1 MSGVDIALTIM
12 PFLAFALG
20 AGGLAFGKWQDTFF
34 RAKMKRMLMKKDVVI
49 IGIVNQ
55 DKRSL
60 RFVDILPEYGV
71 IKVGDYLWIYD
82 GSKAYRASTQNN
94 INRITVY
101 NKEQIKKQALTAE
114 ERKSIFD
121 FIKPKGKETHIPE
134 GLLVK
139 DQEKMFEVKED
150 FIRWQEGVPVIYVDE
165 QHLTPLDFEGGKSE
179 VTPIEISP
187 VIGGYVDNQ
196 ILKNKQKKKDMDFVP
211 IVMAILVLVAAG
223 VSYIAMTEAQ
233 KASLAA
239 TEARDLIKASPF
251 FQASVSTSGQPTTV
265 SPGSGVIL
273 PPGSQLVNGTIVVN
287 PNG

>member
-1 MSGVDIALTIM
+1 MSEVDLILTFM
-12 PFLAFALG
+12 PFLAFGLG

-82 GSKAYRASTQNN
+82 GAKAFRASTQNN
-94 INRITVY
+94 INKITVY
-101 NKEQIKKQALTAE
+101 NKDEIKKQALTAQ
-114 ERKSIFD
+114 ERKSIFN
-121 FIKPKGKETHIPE
+121 FIKPRGKETHIPE

-139 DQEKMFEVKED
+139 DQEKMFEIKED

-187 VIGGYVDNQ
+187 VISGYVDNQ
-196 ILKNKQKKKDMDFVP
+196 ILKNKQKKKDFDLVP
-211 IVMAILVLVAAG
+211 IVMCILVLVAAG
-223 VSYIAMTEAQ
+223 VSYISMTEAQ
-233 KASLAA
+233 KGSLAA

-251 FQASVSTSGQPTTV
+251 FQTSSTGQPTTV
-265 SPGSGVIL
+265 SQGSGVIL
-273 PPGSQLVNGTIVVN
+273 PPGSHLVNGTIVV
-287 PNG
+287 G

>member
-49 IGIVNQ
+49 IGVVNQ

-60 RFVDILPEYGV
+60 RFVDLLPEYGV
-71 IKVGDYLWIYD
+71 IKVGDYMWIYD
-82 GSKAYRASTQNN
+82 GSKAYRASTSNN
-94 INRITVY
+94 VNKITVY
-101 NKEQIKKQALTAE
+101 NKDEIKKQALTAQD
-114 ERKSIFD
+114 RKSIFE
-121 FIKPKGKETHIPE
+121 FIKPRGKETHIPE

-139 DQEKMFEVKED
+139 DQEKMFEIKED

-165 QHLTPLDFEGGKSE
+165 QHLTPLNFEGGKSE

-196 ILKNKQKKKDMDFVP
+196 ILKNKQKKKDMDLVP
-211 IVMAILVLVAAG
+211 IVMCILVLVAAG
-223 VSYIAMTEAQ
+223 VSYISMTEAQ

-239 TEARDLIKASPF
+239 TETRDMLSASPF
-251 FQASVSTSGQPTTV
+251 FQTSTTGGEPTTV
-265 SPGSGVIL
+265 SPGSGVVL
-273 PPGSQLVNGTIVVN
+273 PPGSRLVNGTIVV
-287 PNG
+287 G

>member
-1 MSGVDIALTIM
+1 MGEVDIILTFT

-20 AGGLAFGKWQDTFF
+20 AGGLAFGKWQDIFF
-34 RAKMKRMLMKKDVVI
+34 RAKIKRMILKKDVVV

-60 RFVDILPEYGV
+60 RFVDVLPEYGV

-82 GSKAYRASTQNN
+82 GSKAFRASTQNN
-94 INRITVY
+94 INKITVY
-101 NKEQIKKQALTAE
+101 NKEEIKRQALTAE
-114 ERKSIFD
+114 ERKSMFE
-121 FIKPKGKETHIPE
+121 FIKPKGKEMHIPE

-139 DQEKMFEVKED
+139 DQEKMFEIKED

-165 QHLTPLDFEGGKSE
+165 QHLTPLDFEKGRSE

-196 ILKNKQKKKDMDFVP
+196 VLKNKQKKGDFDLVP
-211 IVMAILVLVAAG
+211 IVMLVLVLVAAG
-223 VSYIAMTEAQ
+223 VSYISMTEAQ

-239 TEARDLIKASPF
+239 TETRDLIVASPF
-251 FQASVSTSGQPTTV
+251 FKTTDGVVQPTTV
-265 SPGSGVIL
+265 SQGNGVIL
-273 PPGSQLVNGTIVVN
+273 PPGSRLVNGTIVV
-287 PNG
+287 G